1 MGQTPKKMVSPA
13 IERNMQ
19 FRACL
24 LALALLHPLP
34 AADQKGGV
42 IRLFNGKNLQGFDT
56 FLEKQGENK
65 DPDKVF
71 QVHNG
76 MLHISGA
83 EYGYV
88 ITKEEYSNYHLRAEF
103 KWGEATHPPR
113 PGMARDSG
121 ILFHV
126 AGPNQIWPTSI
137 EFQMIEGGTGDI
149 ILVGSTTTATR
160 DGITKT
166 RARFDR
172 RNKSP
177 LPDRQLYVAG
187 YRDPKMEYENPHGQ
201 WNVLDLF
208 ADGESF
214 KYLVNGKA
222 ANEATGSNLKRGKI
236 LFQSEGAEV
245 FFRNLELQPLRK

>member
-1 MGQTPKKMVSPA
+1 
-13 IERNMQ
+13 
-19 FRACL
+19 
-24 LALALLHPLP
+24 
-34 AADQKGGV
+34 
-42 IRLFNGKNLQGFDT
+42 
-56 FLEKQGENK
+56 
-65 DPDKVF
+65 
-71 QVHNG
+71 

-88 ITKEEYSNYHLRAEF
+88 ITKKEYSNYHLRAEF

-113 PGMARDSG
+113 PGLARDSG

-208 ADGESF
+208 ADGDSF
-214 KYLVNGKA
+214 KYLVNGKVDHLTPIGNLYLALESGPPTGRVARVYPDDGHIA
-222 ANEATGSNLKRGKI
+222 AKNEREWGPAAWKW
-236 LFQSEGAEV
+236 
-245 FFRNLELQPLRK
+245 LREQLSR